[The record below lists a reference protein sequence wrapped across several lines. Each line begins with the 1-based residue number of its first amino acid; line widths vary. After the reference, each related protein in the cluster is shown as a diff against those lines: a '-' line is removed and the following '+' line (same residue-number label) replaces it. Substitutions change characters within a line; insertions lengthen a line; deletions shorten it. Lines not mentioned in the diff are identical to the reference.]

1 MIWWHGVSSDDVQ
14 VIVERFPNIN
24 VPARKQEK
32 VSVPGRNGDVLIQED
47 AFENVVQRY
56 EIHISAEQAKL
67 PRIARMVKE
76 WLCVK
81 GYQRLED
88 SYFLDS
94 FRLANFAGSL
104 EIENILNRFG
114 RAAIEFDCKPQ
125 RFLHIGED
133 VTTYTGAGIIINPT
147 PFASAPLI
155 KVNGSGSG
163 TVTIGDTTVSLTDI
177 SEYVM
182 LDCDIQDAYKG
193 IVNKNSTMTGSFPKI
208 EGGEQVVSFTGGITS
223 LEITPRWWTL

>member
-1 MIWWHGVSSDDVQ
+1 MIWWHGVCSDDVN
-14 VIVERFPNIN
+14 VIVERYPSISI
-24 VPARKQEK
+24 PARKQEK
-32 VSVPGRNGDVLIQED
+32 VSVPGRNGDILIQTD
-47 AFENVVQRY
+47 AFENVPQRY
-56 EIHISAEQAKL
+56 DIYISAEKPKL
-67 PRIARMVKE
+67 PRIARLVTE

-94 FRLANFAGSL
+94 FRLASYAGSL

-114 RAAIEFDCKPQ
+114 RASIEFDCKPQ
-125 RFLHIGED
+125 RFLLDGEI
-133 VTTYTGAGIIINPT
+133 VAKYTGAGEIVNPT

-163 TVTIGDTTVSLTDI
+163 TVTIGSTTVSLTGI
-177 SEYVM
+177 SGYVY
-182 LDCDIQDAYKG
+182 LDSDIQDAYKG
-193 IVNKNSTMTGSFPKI
+193 LENKNASMTGNFPKI
-208 EGGEQVVSFTGGITS
+208 ESGLQVVSFTGGITS

>member
-14 VIVERFPNIN
+14 LIVERFPDIYI
-24 VPARKQEK
+24 PARKQEK
-32 VSVPGRNGDVLIQED
+32 ISVPGRNGDVLIQED
-47 AFENVVQRY
+47 AFENVAQRY
-56 EIHISAEQAKL
+56 EIYISAERAKI
-67 PRIARMVKE
+67 PRIARMVTE

-88 SYFLDS
+88 SYWLDS

-104 EIENILNRFG
+104 EIENVLNRFG
-114 RAAIEFDCKPQ
+114 KAAIEFDCKPQ

-133 VTTYTGAGIIINPT
+133 VTTFTGAGKIINPT